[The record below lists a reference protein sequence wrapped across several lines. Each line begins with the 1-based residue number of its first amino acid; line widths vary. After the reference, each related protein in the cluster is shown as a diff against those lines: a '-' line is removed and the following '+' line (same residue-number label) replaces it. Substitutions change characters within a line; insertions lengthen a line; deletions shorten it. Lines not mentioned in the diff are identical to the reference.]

1 MPALKL
7 NRFDFIEYVRTH
19 GNSEMSVGALLG
31 IFDHITEIEEKT
43 GQTYFVEPDEIFATY
58 EEITLDEWNSQHTDN
73 QFPDGRGLREYL
85 EKVGKWVRVI
95 DDNHILIHQF

>member
-58 EEITLDEWNSQHTDN
+58 EEITLDEWNNQHISWRTTSALLKRIRR
-73 QFPDGRGLREYL
+73 QLSLFGRNGPAL
-85 EKVGKWVRVI
+85 
-95 DDNHILIHQF
+95 